1 MRISDWSSDVCSSD
15 LIPIIAGL
23 VVSAVAD
30 EMLLA
35 HPQGHIAPA
44 MLAVSVGG
52 PLLFLIGN
60 MAFKK
65 ATTDRPLP
73 PFSHMLGS
81 VGLLGA
87 GAWAWLGHW
96 QPQIGRASCRER
108 GGQTGRSLVSPDH

>member
-1 MRISDWSSDVCSSD
+1 
-15 LIPIIAGL
+15 
-23 VVSAVAD
+23 
-30 EMLLA
+30 MLLA

-81 VGLLGA
+81 VGLPGA
-87 GAWAWLGHW
+87 GAWAWLVHL
-96 QPQIGRASCRER
+96 QPLPLGLARFAELVFPAVWAWGWFSGGWGAGATGVGR
-108 GGQTGRSLVSPDH
+108 P

>member
-1 MRISDWSSDVCSSD
+1 
-15 LIPIIAGL
+15 
-23 VVSAVAD
+23 
-30 EMLLA
+30 MLLA
-35 HPQGHIAPA
+35 LPQGHIAPA
-44 MLAVSVGG
+44 MLAASVGG

-96 QPQIGRASCRER
+96 QPLTLGLALFSVLVFTAVWEWGSFH
-108 GGQTGRSLVSPDH
+108 GGWRRWTRSEEHTSELQSLMLISYAVF